1 MASTKYPY
9 PDETRHASGLWP
21 ARGQAPQ
28 SPRNLRDAD
37 PAETKQR
44 ICVGV
49 ITGPQGVRGALRIKS
64 FTEVP
69 EAIAGYGPVADE
81 TGRRRFELQLC
92 GAARGVLIAHIPG
105 VEDRDQ
111 AEALRGLRL
120 YLARAALPETAA
132 DEYYHADLIG
142 LAAVLGD
149 GTPVGHVRAIYDFGA
164 GDTLEL
170 VRSGGP
176 SVLVP
181 FTRAVVPLVEPA
193 RGRLVLNPPPGL
205 FDDDRP

>member
-1 MASTKYPY
+1 
-9 PDETRHASGLWP
+9 
-21 ARGQAPQ
+21 
-28 SPRNLRDAD
+28 
-37 PAETKQR
+37 
-44 ICVGV
+44 
-49 ITGPQGVRGALRIKS
+49 VRGAVRIKS

-69 EAIAGYGPVADE
+69 GDIARYQPVEDEAGQ
-81 TGRRRFELQLC
+81 RRFELRLV
-92 GAARGVLIAHIPG
+92 GTAKGVVIAQIPG
-105 VEDRDQ
+105 VDDRDQ

-142 LAAVLGD
+142 LEAVLDD
-149 GTPVGHVRAIYDFGA
+149 GTPVGRVRAIYDFGA

-176 SVLVP
+176 PVLVP

-193 RGRLVLNPPPGL
+193 RGRLVLDPPPGL
-205 FDDDRP
+205 LDDWP